1 MKQKRGNFMNIVEML
16 VFVAY
21 FLFMLGIGVFF
32 FLKSKDAG
40 ERVPGYPPCPPVLP
54 T

>member
-1 MKQKRGNFMNIVEML
+1 MNIVEML

-32 FLKSKDAG
+32 FLKCKDAG
-40 ERVPGYPPCPPVLP
+40 EKD
-54 T
+54 